1 MANEVAGVRPGEP
14 GTRRNAGFV
23 LGSSAIEALAGAVAV
38 VLAIL
43 GLANVQTHYMLP
55 VAAIALGLALLF
67 KGGAVAARCAGM
79 ACGTGKCAMSAEFM
93 GGVGGIVLG
102 VLALLGITPVTL
114 LSVAAIVFGAA
125 VLLGA
130 GACAR
135 LGAAEAMTA
144 EPTSETMA
152 AEAAAA
158 AVGGA
163 VMVGLAVV
171 ILGILA
177 LVGFKPE
184 TLVFVAFLTLGASIL
199 IGGSAL
205 GGTMASK
212 MHR

>member
-1 MANEVAGVRPGEP
+1 
-14 GTRRNAGFV
+14 V

-43 GLANVQTHYMLP
+43 GLAHVQPNYMLP
-55 VAAIALGLALLF
+55 VTGIALGLALLF
-67 KGGAVAARCAGM
+67 KGGAVAARCAGG
-79 ACGTGKCAMSAEFM
+79 ACGTGRCAMSAEFL

-114 LSVAAIVFGAA
+114 LSVAVIVYGAA

-135 LGAAEAMTA
+135 MGATEAMAAEPA
-144 EPTSETMA
+144 SETMA
-152 AEAAAA
+152 AEAVAAA
-158 AVGGA
+158 LGAAVL
-163 VMVGLAVV
+163 VGLAVV

-205 GGTMASK
+205 SGTVAAKMA
-212 MHR
+212 R